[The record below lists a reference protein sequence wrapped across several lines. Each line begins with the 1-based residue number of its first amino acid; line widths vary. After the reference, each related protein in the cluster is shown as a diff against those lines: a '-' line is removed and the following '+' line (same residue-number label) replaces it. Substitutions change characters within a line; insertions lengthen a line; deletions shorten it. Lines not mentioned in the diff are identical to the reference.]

1 MDHSLS
7 NRLFLVVFQINIDCC
22 KVNEFPVFSFDEKII
37 WRGRASACYFQIQ
50 NFCIYLLS
58 IINQGES
65 RITKEMT
72 FLISKDF
79 HSNWDKNC

>member
-22 KVNEFPVFSFDEKII
+22 KVNEFPVFTFDEII

-58 IINQGES
+58 IINQGEI